1 MTMTTITT
9 NTTTTTTAAYDRGAS
24 DVALLTET
32 IGANFDRTVATHGHR
47 EALVEYDSARRWT
60 YAQLRADIDALA
72 HGLIR
77 LGIEKGDRVGI
88 WAPNCAEWTQL
99 QYATAKIGAILV
111 CINPAY
117 RTQELQY
124 VLNQSGARMLVA
136 ARSFKTSDYA
146 AMIAEVRPGCPALE
160 HVVLIGSAQWQ
171 ALPDRGGDPRVLAIA
186 QAAADPH
193 DAINIQYTSGTT
205 GHPKG
210 ATLSHHNILNNAH
223 IIGEV
228 CVGRPAFFG

>member
-1 MTMTTITT
+1 MTTTTITR
-9 NTTTTTTAAYDRGAS
+9 NTTLAYDRGSS
-24 DVALLTET
+24 DVALLAET

-60 YAQLRADIDALA
+60 YAQLRADVDALA
-72 HGLIR
+72 
-77 LGIEKGDRVGI
+77 
-88 WAPNCAEWTQL
+88 
-99 QYATAKIGAILV
+99 
-111 CINPAY
+111 
-117 RTQELQY
+117 
-124 VLNQSGARMLVA
+124 
-136 ARSFKTSDYA
+136 
-146 AMIAEVRPGCPALE
+146 

-171 ALPDRGGDPRVLAIA
+171 ALPDRDGDPRVLATA

-210 ATLSHHNILNNAH
+210 ATPSHHNILNNAH

-228 CVGRPAFFG
+228 CRYTEADRICVPV